1 MLLAWSFSSFLI
13 SKYFNSPF
21 ARIVIWSY
29 FLTFCTIIFI
39 SLTDLCPNGSLLT
52 SSAVSLYSLLQ
63 LASLLIALFRD
74 PVAGSMAAN
83 IKMIFWL
90 VSMAIN
96 LYYSHSIL
104 VPPPSPVVTQIE
116 MSMKGADEN
125 RSVSSS
131 DNLRH
136 RRLSSLPEDQFT
148 SLLQE
153 ASYQKAPL
161 TPLSDIRQYKIFH
174 ILIVLSSL
182 FLYVILTNWDSCSA
196 LYLSIAKEVQSES
209 SGSILL

>member
-1 MLLAWSFSSFLI
+1 
-13 SKYFNSPF
+13 
-21 ARIVIWSY
+21 
-29 FLTFCTIIFI
+29 
-39 SLTDLCPNGSLLT
+39 
-52 SSAVSLYSLLQ
+52 
-63 LASLLIALFRD
+63 
-74 PVAGSMAAN
+74 MAAN

-209 SGSILL
+209 SVVMKSLVTSKFASLAKHPAIQTHFDNLEMSDIQGSPNFIRLQQKGHFLGPVEAGLTFWIEFACGLGSTTALDFS